1 MTVRASSQRYET
13 KVVTILFLAWGT
25 VFLDPMTGEL
35 IGATLM
41 PSIGAALADR
51 YGPAMMDQP

>member
-25 VFLDPMTGEL
+25 VFLDRMSLLYLAPYMAPEL
-35 IGATLM
+35 HLSHQQIAQ
-41 PSIGAALADR
+41 LASVWR
-51 YGPAMMDQP
+51 